1 MKLYFSPLACSMA
14 TRIALYETG
23 EDAEFVAVD
32 LGAKRAGEEDFL
44 KISPLGYVPALK
56 ADDGQILTENAAILQ
71 YVGRRRPESGIVPEV
86 DPALAYLQQWL
97 CFVSSELHAG
107 VFSPLFSRE
116 SDEAVKA
123 HALKKAASRFA
134 YLDHALEGR
143 SFLLD
148 RFTVADAYLF
158 TVLNWTQATPIKLQQ
173 WKEVSRYHAATS
185 KRPSVARALAVEV
198 PLYRA

>member
-23 EDAEFVAVD
+23 EEADFIAVD
-32 LGAKRAGEEDFL
+32 LGTKRAGEEDFL
-44 KISPLGYVPALK
+44 TISPLGYVPALK
-56 ADDGQILTENAAILQ
+56 TDDGKILTENAAILQ
-71 YVGRRRPESGIVPEV
+71 YVGRRRMESGLVPRD
-86 DPALAYLQQWL
+86 DPALALLQQWL
-97 CFVSSELHAG
+97 CFISSELHAG

-116 SDEAVKA
+116 SDDAVKA
-123 HALKKAASRFA
+123 HALKKAASRFT
-134 YLDHALEGR
+134 YLDHALQER
-143 SFLLD
+143 DTLLD

-158 TVLNWTQATPIKLQQ
+158 TVVNWAQATPIKLQQ

-185 KRPSVARALAVEV
+185 KRPSVARALAAEV